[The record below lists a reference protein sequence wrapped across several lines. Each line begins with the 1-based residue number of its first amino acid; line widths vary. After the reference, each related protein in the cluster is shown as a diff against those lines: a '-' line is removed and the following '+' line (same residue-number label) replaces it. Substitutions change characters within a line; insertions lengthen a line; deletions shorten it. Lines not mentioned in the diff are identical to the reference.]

1 MDVETLRWFQLV
13 ADGTTVTEVAELFQV
28 SQPGVSRALARLE
41 KEVGSPLLLRRGRM
55 LRATHAGTVFKR
67 HVDAAL
73 HDLDDGL
80 AAVDELIDPETG
92 SVSVAF
98 QLSLGAWLVPDLVDT
113 FRRDHARVRFRLH
126 SSDDARGSMVL
137 ADGQLDLELT
147 ARRPTEEGVGWEH
160 LFTQP
165 LVLAVSAGPSAR
177 RAHRGPA
184 GRRSPTRTS
193 SCSAPPGSCVRR
205 PTGLCREA
213 GFTPRSAF
221 ESDDLA
227 VVRGFVAA
235 GLGVAVV
242 PADGFAPGE
251 TYGRERHL
259 RIADAGRAPR
269 GRHGLAV
276 GTPAAAFGRAVPSPR
291 DRPRSPREGRGA
303 TDGSQGVLC
312 IDDRP

>member
-41 KEVGSPLLLRRGRM
+41 KDVGSPLLLRRGRM

-80 AAVDELIDPETG
+80 AAVNELIDPETG
-92 SVSVAF
+92 TVSVAF
-98 QLSLGAWLVPDLVDT
+98 QLSLGAWLVPDLIDT
-113 FRRDHARVRFRLH
+113 FRRDHGRVRFRLT

-165 LVLAVSAGPSAR
+165 LVLAVPLDHPLAKLTEVRLDQVADEDFVMLRPSWEL
-177 RAHRGPA
+177 RAQTDR
-184 GRRSPTRTS
+184 
-193 SCSAPPGSCVRR
+193 
-205 PTGLCREA
+205 LCREA
-213 GFTPRSAF
+213 GFVPRLAF

-235 GLGVAVV
+235 GLGVAIV

-259 RIADAGRAPR
+259 RLVDPGAHREVGMAWPSERRLLPSAELFRRHVIDRARHAKADARPTAGRA
-269 GRHGLAV
+269 
-276 GTPAAAFGRAVPSPR
+276 
-291 DRPRSPREGRGA
+291 
-303 TDGSQGVLC
+303 
-312 IDDRP
+312 

>member
-1 MDVETLRWFQLV
+1 MDIETLRWFQLV

-41 KEVGSPLLLRRGRM
+41 KDVGSPLLLRRGRM

-73 HDLDDGL
+73 HDMDDGL
-80 AAVDELIDPETG
+80 AAVNELIDPDTG
-92 SVSVAF
+92 TVSVAF
-98 QLSLGAWLVPDLVDT
+98 QLSLGAWLVPDLIDT
-113 FRRDHARVRFRLH
+113 FRRDHARVRFRLT

-147 ARRPTEEGVGWEH
+147 ARRPTEQGVGWEH

-165 LVLAVSAGPSAR
+165 LVLAVSLDHPLAKLTEVGLDQVADEDFVMLRPSWEL
-177 RAHRGPA
+177 RAQTDR
-184 GRRSPTRTS
+184 
-193 SCSAPPGSCVRR
+193 
-205 PTGLCREA
+205 LCREA
-213 GFTPRSAF
+213 GFVPRLAF

-235 GLGVAVV
+235 GLGVAIV

-259 RIADAGRAPR
+259 RLVDPGAHREVGMAWPSERRLLPSAELFRRHVVERA
-269 GRHGLAV
+269 
-276 GTPAAAFGRAVPSPR
+276 
-291 DRPRSPREGRGA
+291 RSA
-303 TDGSQGVLC
+303 KAQA
-312 IDDRP
+312 